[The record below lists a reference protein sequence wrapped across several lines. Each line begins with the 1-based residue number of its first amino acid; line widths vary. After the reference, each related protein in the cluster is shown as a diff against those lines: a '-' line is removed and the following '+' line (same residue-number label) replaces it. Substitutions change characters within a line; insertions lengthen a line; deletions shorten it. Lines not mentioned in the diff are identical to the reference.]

1 MGKLSVIDIKELN
14 ALYLNVSSNVSEI
27 GSWRYRVFESPEGR
41 CLRTMLGRCLQHESM
56 KIEVLEDLKISMQI
70 ALSYQRILISRRPY
84 DLFWKDHLKEF
95 NDRFNLAKNFLDSSL
110 QAQITDVIDYLEN
123 FASQITLHLTD
134 IVEEEIKKTPGKSLI
149 IPETSRIGHL
159 YQDWVNQFA
168 PNGEVT
174 ILKNKGD
181 IATSILQDYEL
192 AVFPGAPSRYL
203 ARQFFDTYL
212 RSLLLSGISKKT
224 VFISPSWC
232 FTKSD
237 LDISER
243 LMPGLKIESLP
254 EIVLDYTMS
263 TENIE
268 TDSKIESWEID
279 MSYTKSQAY
288 EQFEAGGTVQCRLIS
303 LGNDLVYPIE
313 EDARRVTVLAKN
325 IEKGI
330 WELAFKDPFTELEP
344 NDFLIACVGR
354 SETQDLRERAARKM
368 GIEFE
373 KFVAQQAEWKTRL
386 ESHLNKSS
394 IKNLEQS
401 LLKAGVSKAN
411 RARHWIAPDAIQPA
425 IKSDFVSLLEFLN
438 FSTSEIAR
446 IVNSADE
453 YDALLISEGREAS
466 KAISNALNEFEYNKL
481 DRGESV
487 EITLENFGD
496 AIYLISPNQGVMPE
510 ELDCKPSQ
518 VRRVIQYQSAGIE
531 L

>member
-1 MGKLSVIDIKELN
+1 MGKLSVINLKELN
-14 ALYLNVSSNVSEI
+14 ALYLNVSSNVSKI

-41 CLRTMLGRCLQHESM
+41 TLREMLGRCLGHESM
-56 KIEVLEDLKISMQI
+56 KLEVLEDLKISMQVV
-70 ALSYQRILISRRPY
+70 LSYQRILISRRPY
-84 DLFWKDHLKEF
+84 DLFWKEHLEEF
-95 NDRFNLAKNFLDSSL
+95 KDRFNGARNFLDSSF
-110 QAQITDVIDYLEN
+110 QAQITEVIEYLEI
-123 FASQITLHLTD
+123 FASGITLHLTE
-134 IVEEEIKKTPGKSLI
+134 IVEEEIKQTPGKSLI

-159 YQDWVNQFA
+159 YQDWINQFA
-168 PNGEVT
+168 HNGEVS

-181 IATSILQDYEL
+181 IATVIMQDYESV
-192 AVFPGAPSRYL
+192 VFPGAPSRYL

-212 RSLLLSGISKKT
+212 RSLLLSGVSKKT

-237 LDISER
+237 LDISDR

-254 EIVLDYTMS
+254 QIVLDYTIS
-263 TENIE
+263 TESIQI
-268 TDSKIESWEID
+268 DSKIEPWEID
-279 MSYTKSQAY
+279 ISYTKSQAY
-288 EQFEAGGTVQCRLIS
+288 EQFELGGTVQCRLIA

-313 EDARRVTVLAKN
+313 EDARRVTVLVKN

-330 WELAFKDPFTELEP
+330 WELAFKDPFTELDSK
-344 NDFLIACVGR
+344 DFIIACVGR

-373 KFVAQQAEWKTRL
+373 KFVAQQEEWKTRL

-411 RARHWIAPDAIQPA
+411 RARHWIAPEAIQPA
-425 IKSDFVSLLEFLN
+425 IKSDFASLLEFLS
-438 FSTSEIAR
+438 FSPSEIAS
-446 IVNSADE
+446 IINSADE

-466 KAISNALNEFEYNKL
+466 KAISNALDEFEYNKL

-496 AIYLISPNQGVMPE
+496 ATYLISSNQGVMPE
-510 ELDCKPSQ
+510 DLNCKPSQ
-518 VRRVIQYQSAGIE
+518 VRQVIQYQSAGIE